1 MSTDINT
8 TQISKDVPKSSV
20 VPEVNTTQAN
30 AARQNAVVEDG
41 KSLPPVEAKPEKEEL
56 QEAVAQLNQH
66 IQQIQRDLLFSV
78 DDSSGRTIVQ
88 VVNSETDE
96 VVRQIPSEDV
106 LRILRNIQ
114 EQMDSSSG
122 LIFETSAQLAF

>member
-1 MSTDINT
+1 MSTDITT
-8 TQISKDVPKSSV
+8 TQISKDVPKSLV
-20 VPEVNTTQAN
+20 VPEVNTAQAN
-30 AARQNAVVEDG
+30 AARQNVAVEDG
-41 KSLPPVEAKPEKEEL
+41 KSLPPEEAVEAKPDREEL

-78 DDSSGRTIVQ
+78 DDSSGRTVVQ

-96 VVRQIPSEDV
+96 IVRQIPSEEV
-106 LRILRNIQ
+106 LRILRHMQ

-122 LIFETSAQLAF
+122 LIFETSA

>member
-1 MSTDINT
+1 MSTDITT
-8 TQISKDVPKSSV
+8 TQISKDVPKSPTVS
-20 VPEVNTTQAN
+20 EVNTTQVN
-30 AARQNAVVEDG
+30 AARQNVAVEDG
-41 KSLPPVEAKPEKEEL
+41 KSLPPEEAVQAKPDREEL

-78 DDSSGRTIVQ
+78 DDSSGRTVVQ

-96 VVRQIPSEDV
+96 IVRQIPSEDV
-106 LRILRNIQ
+106 LRILRNLQ

-122 LIFETSAQLAF
+122 LIFETSA